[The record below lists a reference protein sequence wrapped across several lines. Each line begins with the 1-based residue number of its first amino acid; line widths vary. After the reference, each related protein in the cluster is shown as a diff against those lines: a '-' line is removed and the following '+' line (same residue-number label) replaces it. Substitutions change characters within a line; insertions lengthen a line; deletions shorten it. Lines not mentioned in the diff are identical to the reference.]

1 MHGLPV
7 LWSSGLYR
15 RYLIISALFRN
26 RKCEPPVV
34 YLALVQTQSR
44 FMRRLS
50 SLDIPRGNITALEE
64 TYLGIKDE
72 YLSVSSN
79 TSAVLVFDSYSL
91 FVSTMVAALTTLD
104 VGVISGMIAAAV
116 ALSKF
121 LCAFGCY
128 DILSK

>member
-1 MHGLPV
+1 
-7 LWSSGLYR
+7 
-15 RYLIISALFRN
+15 
-26 RKCEPPVV
+26 
-34 YLALVQTQSR
+34 
-44 FMRRLS
+44 MRRLS